1 MLVFCFAL
9 CLLNLFAYWY
19 FSTAYDRK
27 LNNLV
32 EIINFERKKTE
43 EMIEEKMKTEI
54 FRLSLS
60 KKMKDLD
67 DLE

>member
-32 EIINFERKKTE
+32 EIINFERRKTE
-43 EMIEEKMKTEI
+43 EMVEEKIKNEI
-54 FRLSLS
+54 FRFRLSQ
-60 KKMKDLD
+60 KIKDLD